1 MARAWGGAGAW
12 AAEAELADQEAKE
25 REAATYKA
33 PGAHKEEAFP
43 SLGDSLQSKPTK
55 KKNKG
60 VTVSLSEL
68 MVGKY
73 VGPGG
78 KQRSSY
84 TDSTKLT
91 TEELLSLPTGP
102 RERAEDEAPIGGLGG
117 GFKDYGGF
125 RGGANDRAGER
136 EERRGGFGGGYG
148 GDREGGGGGF
158 GRDRSRERDDGPSRA
173 DSDDKW
179 GATKKFVP
187 SLPSERGADRGG
199 ERGGYE
205 EDRGRGGRLSD
216 RDMPSRA
223 DEVDNWGSTKKFV
236 PAAPAGAGG
245 DGYNDRRSSG
255 RYEERRVSMGG
266 FDDHPRSDRD
276 LVSRAD
282 EVDNWGKGKKFVPS
296 AAPPSRGAGGG
307 FDSTYR
313 EAGADADR
321 WARKEPVARDP
332 EQPRVSERPRLKLA
346 PRSLPVDSPPRPASA
361 STEVNGEKEGGE
373 TEQQSSPAQKPKARF
388 NPFGGARPR
397 EEILAEKGQ
406 DYRKIDAELEVP
418 RERFG
423 RPGSSHSN
431 RPGSSHSTRP
441 GSRPGTPGGV
451 SSRPGTPEVP
461 RSRPSPFGEAR
472 PRDTN
477 LVEARGKDSQTL
489 NVDLERRLAEESVN
503 EETDGDAAGSEV

>member
-33 PGAHKEEAFP
+33 PGSVKEEAFP
-43 SLGDSLQSKPTK
+43 TLGDSLSTKPSK

-78 KQRSSY
+78 KHRSSY
-84 TDSTKLT
+84 TDSAKLT

-102 RERAEDEAPIGGLGG
+102 RERADDEAPIGGLGG

-125 RGGANDRAGER
+125 RGGAGDRER
-136 EERRGGFGGGYG
+136 EERGGRGGFGGGYG
-148 GDREGGGGGF
+148 GEREREGGGGF

-179 GATKKFVP
+179 GAAKKFVP
-187 SLPSERGADRGG
+187 SLPSERGAGDRGG

-236 PAAPAGAGG
+236 PAAPGGAGG

-255 RYEERRVSMGG
+255 RYG
-266 FDDHPRSDRD
+266 
-276 LVSRAD
+276 L
-282 EVDNWGKGKKFVPS
+282 
-296 AAPPSRGAGGG
+296 GAVANGGG
-307 FDSTYR
+307 C
-313 EAGADADR
+313 
-321 WARKEPVARDP
+321 
-332 EQPRVSERPRLKLA
+332 
-346 PRSLPVDSPPRPASA
+346 
-361 STEVNGEKEGGE
+361 
-373 TEQQSSPAQKPKARF
+373 
-388 NPFGGARPR
+388 
-397 EEILAEKGQ
+397 
-406 DYRKIDAELEVP
+406 
-418 RERFG
+418 
-423 RPGSSHSN
+423 
-431 RPGSSHSTRP
+431 
-441 GSRPGTPGGV
+441 
-451 SSRPGTPEVP
+451 
-461 RSRPSPFGEAR
+461 
-472 PRDTN
+472 
-477 LVEARGKDSQTL
+477 
-489 NVDLERRLAEESVN
+489 
-503 EETDGDAAGSEV
+503 

>member
-12 AAEAELADQEAKE
+12 AQEAELADQEAKE
-25 REAATYKA
+25 REAQTYKA
-33 PGAHKEEAFP
+33 PGSVKEEAFP
-43 SLGDSLQSKPTK
+43 SLGESVATKPK

-68 MVGKY
+68 MVGRY

-84 TDSTKLT
+84 SDSTKLT

-102 RERAEDEAPIGGLGG
+102 RERADDEQPSGGLGG

-125 RGGANDRAGER
+125 RGGANDRGGER
-136 EERRGGFGGGYG
+136 EDRRGGFGGGYG
-148 GDREGGGGGF
+148 ADREERGGGGY
-158 GRDRSRERDDGPSRA
+158 GRDRSRERGERDDGPSRA
-173 DSDDKW
+173 DADDKW
-179 GATKKFVP
+179 GASKKFVP
-187 SLPSERGADRGG
+187 SQGG
-199 ERGGYE
+199 ERSGYE
-205 EDRGRGGRLSD
+205 EDRGGRGGRVSD

-223 DEVDNWGSTKKFV
+223 DEVDNWGSTKKFA
-236 PAAPAGAGG
+236 PSAPAE
-245 DGYNDRRSSG
+245 GYNDRRSSG

-266 FDDHPRSDRD
+266 FEDHPRGDRD
-276 LVSRAD
+276 APSRAD
-282 EVDNWGKGKKFVPS
+282 EVDNWGKSKKFVPT
-296 AAPPSRGAGGG
+296 APPPSRGSSGGG

-321 WARKEPVARDP
+321 WARKEPVARDSDSS
-332 EQPRVSERPRLKLA
+332 RVSERPRLKLA
-346 PRSLPVDSPPRPASA
+346 PRTTPVDNPPRPAS
-361 STEVNGEKEGGE
+361 SGGEVNGAGGE
-373 TEQQSSPAQKPKARF
+373 VEQQQSSSPAQQKPKARF
-388 NPFGGARPR
+388 NPFGSARPR

-472 PRDTN
+472 PRDLN
-477 LVEARGKDSQTL
+477 VVEARGKDSQTL
-489 NVDLERRLAEESVN
+489 NVDLERRLAEESVK
-503 EETDGDAAGSEV
+503 EGTDGNAAAGVEV